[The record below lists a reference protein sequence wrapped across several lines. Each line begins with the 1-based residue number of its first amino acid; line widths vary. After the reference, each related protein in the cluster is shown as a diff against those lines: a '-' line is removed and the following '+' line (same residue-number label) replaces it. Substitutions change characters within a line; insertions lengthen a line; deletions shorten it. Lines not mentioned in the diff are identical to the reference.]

1 MSLTTGLAMVLQK
14 VILLVMPVPFREVR
28 GRLGFDDQTCE
39 GLVRWA
45 ENFDRVVMACPVM
58 PESVAEK
65 SDTSMTWQ
73 AIADLPCADRLE
85 LVPLPY
91 AYKIPDFIRAYK
103 TTRQL
108 LSAKIQECDYLCFAL
123 GGVIG
128 DWGAIACL
136 TAIKLKRPYA
146 VWADRVEYE
155 VISRTLWKKES
166 LKKMPL
172 KRLLKN
178 FLTLPLIKPYQ
189 RYLIR
194 RSHLGLFQGQ
204 DCYSAYSPFCKSSYC
219 VYDIHTNK
227 ADQIDA
233 SSLDL
238 KIKSL
243 SNGEP
248 LRLCYVGRAAEM
260 KGPLDWLRVIH
271 YLSEAGVNLQATWLG
286 DGPLLLDMK
295 SLADELGITE
305 KIHFAGFVS
314 DRNQILETMKNHH
327 IFLFCHKTPES
338 PRCLVE
344 SLVSGCPIIGYG
356 SPYSEGLVSQFGGGA
371 FVPINNWQKLANLII
386 ELNSNR
392 DKLSKLI
399 FNAALSGEKFDEQSV
414 FQNRSDL
421 IKKHLI

>member
-1 MSLTTGLAMVLQK
+1 MRKG
-14 VILLVMPVPFREVR
+14 ILLVMPVPFREIG
-28 GRLGFDDQTCE
+28 GRLGFDDQTCQ

-45 ENFDRVVMACPVM
+45 ENFDRVVMACPLI
-58 PESVAEK
+58 PESLVAD

-73 AIADLPCADRLE
+73 AIADLPCADKLE

-91 AYKIPDFIRAYK
+91 AYKIPDFIKTYK

-108 LSAKIQECDYLCFAL
+108 LSAKIQESEYLCFAL
-123 GGVIG
+123 SGLIG

-136 TAIKLKRPYA
+136 EALKLKRPYA

-155 VISRTLWKKES
+155 VISRTLWKEES
-166 LKKMPL
+166 RKKFPL
-172 KRLLKN
+172 KRLVKE

-189 RYLIR
+189 RYVISH
-194 RSHLGLFQGQ
+194 SHLGLFQGQ
-204 DCYSAYSPFCKSSYC
+204 DCYSTYSPFCKNAHC
-219 VYDIHTNK
+219 VYDIHTHK
-227 ADQIDA
+227 SDQIDA
-233 SSLDL
+233 SNIDQ

-248 LRLCYVGRAAEM
+248 LKLCYVGRAAEM

-271 YLSEAGVNLQATWLG
+271 RLCEAGVNLKATWLG
-286 DGPLLLDMK
+286 DGPLLVEMK
-295 SLADELGITE
+295 SLAEELGIAD
-305 KIHFAGFVS
+305 KIHLAGFVR
-314 DRNQILETMKNHH
+314 DRHQILETMRNHH

-344 SLVSGCPIIGYG
+344 SLVSGCPIIGYS

-371 FVPINNWQKLANLII
+371 FVPINDWQKLANLII
-386 ELNSNR
+386 ELNS
-392 DKLSKLI
+392 DQEKLSKLV
-399 FNAALSGEKFDEQSV
+399 FQAALSGKQFDEQSV

-421 IKKHLI
+421 IKKYLV